1 MNAIYYRN
9 LHHKAHSEPRHQGT
23 ISIVVENGRAYVR
36 MPGMTADRLHDFVV
50 IENFPLEITVGLG
63 VAVTGDETGFI
74 TLTRPH
80 EAA

>member
-36 MPGMTADRLHDFVV
+36 MPGMTDDFVV
-50 IENFPLEITVGLG
+50 IENHPVEITVGLG